1 MKIEKAGV
9 YRCQNW
15 KHVAVEKIEG
25 GRALGSSPSHG
36 SMSWDVEN
44 GRMNEAVETGWD
56 LVEWV
61 GRIPDLDV
69 EPAPKPTSSIHR
81 LVDLVTDH
89 PHARVS
95 DQNGCHGIT
104 LEARSRVVLCLNW
117 DSENPDAA
125 RVNGHSVKSLWLL
138 RACRE
143 RRVALLGVEDRI
155 GEIVDEFT
163 FEGKLTPDNSADVPK
178 A

>member
-1 MKIEKAGV
+1 MKLEKLGV
-9 YRCQNW
+9 YRCENLQ
-15 KHVAVEKIEG
+15 HVAVEKIEG

-36 SMSWDVEN
+36 PMSWDVEN
-44 GRMNEAVETGWD
+44 GQLIKPAKTGWD
-56 LVEWV
+56 LEEWV
-61 GRIPDLDV
+61 GRIPDPDV

-95 DQNGCHGIT
+95 DRSGCHGIT
-104 LEARSRVVLCLNW
+104 LEARSRVVVCLTW
-117 DSENPDAA
+117 DPENPDAVH
-125 RVNGHSVKSLWLL
+125 VNGHSVKSLWLL

-163 FEGKLTPDNSADVPK
+163 FEGGLTPGNSADAPM